1 LALFE
6 KGQWW
11 LLTLLGRPL
20 ADDAVRVNKHG
31 HPRFAVGDGGAA
43 GCWTEFAAA
52 AADEYAAHGA
62 GDDGEAAAAAAAA
75 VSAVADDAAL
85 LSESSLWTNE
95 DCIALEV
102 EKSCWSFWVGR
113 KMGFLGRAMMS
124 TQTAALSWGRAKPEK
139 HREPARL
146 RDGTRTTLVPMMMSR
161 QLRRIGTD
169 VAPEHHLKID

>member
-20 ADDAVRVNKHG
+20 ADDAVRVSKQG
-31 HPRFAVGDGGAA
+31 HLRFAVGDDGAA
-43 GCWTEFAAA
+43 CWTEFA

-62 GDDGEAAAAAAAA
+62 GDDGDAAAAAA

-102 EKSCWSFWVGR
+102 EKTCWSF
-113 KMGFLGRAMMS
+113 LAD
-124 TQTAALSWGRAKPEK
+124 
-139 HREPARL
+139 AR
-146 RDGTRTTLVPMMMSR
+146 
-161 QLRRIGTD
+161 
-169 VAPEHHLKID
+169 